1 MMRRAVLVVGGV
13 AMLLLAAWALTRGL
27 ERVMQR
33 PDDSASEQPDGAP
46 PAEAPVRHITATL
59 FYGSDDGMHLVPV
72 QREVPYG
79 EGAAEQGRQ
88 ILLAQLTI
96 APEPPLVQVIPRGST
111 LRSFYVSGRGDAFVD
126 LGREIVKAHPGGSTA
141 ELLTVYAIVHAVL
154 ANLPAL
160 TSVQILVDG
169 HEVDTLAGHVD
180 LRRPLQRNDA
190 MVLEPR

>member
-1 MMRRAVLVVGGV
+1 MMRRAVLVVGG
-13 AMLLLAAWALTRGL
+13 AAILLLAAWGLTRGL
-27 ERVMQR
+27 ERLMQR
-33 PDDSASEQPDGAP
+33 PDVSVSEQADGTP

-96 APEPPLVQVIPRGST
+96 APEPPLVQVIPPGST

-126 LGREIVKAHPGGSTA
+126 LGPEIVKAHPGGSTA

-169 HEVDTLAGHVD
+169 REVDTLAGHVD
-180 LRRPLQRNDA
+180 LRRPMQPNDA

>member
-1 MMRRAVLVVGGV
+1 MMRRAVVVVGGI
-13 AMLLLAAWALTRGL
+13 AILLLAAWGLTRGL

-33 PDDSASEQPDGAP
+33 PDESAPEQAGGAP

-88 ILLAQLTI
+88 ILLAQLTS
-96 APEPPLVQVIPRGST
+96 APEPPLVQVIPPGST

-126 LGREIVKAHPGGSTA
+126 LGPEIVKAHPGGSTA

-169 HEVDTLAGHVD
+169 REVDTLAGHVD
-180 LRRPLQRNDA
+180 LRRPMQRNDA